1 MVPLLQAPEKQGI
14 LKALIIT
21 HMKKLTTPLVAL
33 LLLAAACNKQDAKSP
48 DAVAPEATEAEVEP
62 GRQCASHEILE
73 QQLAADP
80 ERRRNLEELE
90 RFTEMYKKGQAG
102 ALRTAGER
110 LYIPVVVN
118 VVLKNNTQVTDAQI
132 QRQIDVLNADFNANN
147 SELDRTN
154 LYLAGYDPAMV
165 ANCDIEFYL
174 QGVYRKETTST
185 FGSNDAVK
193 KSSQGGL
200 DPTNATSALN
210 MWVCDLSSG
219 LLGYAQFPGGS
230 ASTDG
235 VVIDYQAF
243 GTNASYPMYSVFNLG
258 RTATHEV
265 GHWLNLRHIWGDRR
279 CGDDLVG
286 DTPQHDGSNGGCPST
301 TSRSKCSGR
310 PLEMW
315 MNYMDYTDDRCMY
328 MFTSGQKGRMDAAI
342 DGARKGYFSTAR

>member
-1 MVPLLQAPEKQGI
+1 
-14 LKALIIT
+14 
-21 HMKKLTTPLVAL
+21 MKKLTTPLLAL
-33 LLLAAACNKQDAKSP
+33 LLLAAACNKQDAKTP
-48 DAVAPEATEAEVEP
+48 DAVEPEATEAEVEP
-62 GRQCASHEILE
+62 GRQCASQEILE

-90 RFTEMYKKGQAG
+90 RFTVMYKKGQAG
-102 ALRTAGER
+102 TMRTGER
-110 LYIPVVVN
+110 LSIPVVVN
-118 VVLKNNTQVTDAQI
+118 VVLNNNTRVTAEQI
-132 QRQIDVLNADFNANN
+132 QRQLDVLNADFNAQN
-147 SELDRTN
+147 SELGKTN
-154 LYLAGYDPAMV
+154 VYLAGYDPAEV
-165 ANCDIEFYL
+165 ANCNIEFTL
-174 QGVYRKETTST
+174 QQVVRKETTST
-185 FGSNDAVK
+185 FGTNDAVK
-193 KSSQGGL
+193 KSSQGGQ
-200 DPTNATSALN
+200 DPTNPTSALN

-243 GTNASYPMYSVFNLG
+243 GTDATYGMYSVFNLG

-328 MFTSGQKGRMDAAI
+328 MFTSGQKTRMDAAI
-342 DGARKGYFSTAR
+342 DGSRKSYFSVARR